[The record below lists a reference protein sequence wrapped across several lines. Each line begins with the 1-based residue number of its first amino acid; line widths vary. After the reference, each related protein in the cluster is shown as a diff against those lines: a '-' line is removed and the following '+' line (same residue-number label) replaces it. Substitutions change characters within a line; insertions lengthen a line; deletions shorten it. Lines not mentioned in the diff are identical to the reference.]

1 MNRCILSR
9 PLSCRFWFFRAIAYD
24 TILVDNHLQTG
35 SYHFPLTI
43 RPPTKM
49 EEKIAAKN
57 KRVIQIGLN
66 THSHDHEINPVTF
79 STAKIKTKATIGS
92 ILDRWDFFSVCITEP
107 PWIPSC
113 RVQYTT
119 PNPHC
124 KRVYVRRPQAA
135 KVSPGEI
142 PARQTPHRSAVSASR

>member
-1 MNRCILSR
+1 MV
-9 PLSCRFWFFRAIAYD
+9 AD
-24 TILVDNHLQTG
+24 TFHSAVKQNTDFTIIQTG

-107 PWIPSC
+107 PQIPGLSISLL
-113 RVQYTT
+113 VYFLLTT
-119 PNPHC
+119 CTKTGIVWQTIATIDNATISEYDVNGLKYCPIGSNP
-124 KRVYVRRPQAA
+124 YNSAA
-135 KVSPGEI
+135 L
-142 PARQTPHRSAVSASR
+142 